1 MVIKMKILIMSDIH
15 GDYENLNKVLKNES
29 FDKLIIL
36 GDLFSYGFNY
46 NNKDENNILKLLSN
60 YKDAI
65 ILIRGNCDEN
75 INYEEFG
82 LFAHDIISLHL
93 NNHVVTLTHGNI
105 YSKGFLPNYHGD
117 IFASGHTHVP
127 MLLKEQG
134 IIYLNPGSIG
144 KPRGGLDKSYAI
156 FEDNKIEIKT
166 IDGKIIKEMKIN

>member
-15 GDYENLNKVLKNES
+15 GNYKSLNNVLKNES

-65 ILIRGNCDEN
+65 ILIKGNCDEN
-75 INYEEFG
+75 ISYEEFG
-82 LFAHDIISLHL
+82 LFAHNVISLHL

-105 YSKGFLPNYHGD
+105 YSKGFLPSYHGD
-117 IFASGHTHVP
+117 IFVSGHTHVP

-166 IDGKIIKEMKIN
+166 IEGKIIKEMKIN

>member
-15 GDYENLNKVLKNES
+15 GNYENLNNVLKNES

-46 NNKDENNILKLLSN
+46 NNKDENNILNLLSN
-60 YKDAI
+60 YKDTI
-65 ILIRGNCDEN
+65 ILIKGNCDEN
-75 INYEEFG
+75 ISYEEFG

-134 IIYLNPGSIG
+134 TIYLNPGSIG
-144 KPRGGLDKSYAI
+144 KPRGGSDKSYAI

>member
-1 MVIKMKILIMSDIH
+1 MKILIISDIH

-36 GDLFSYGFNY
+36 GDLFSYSFNY
-46 NNKDENNILKLLSN
+46 DNKDENNILKLLSN
-60 YKDAI
+60 YKDVI

-82 LFAHDIISLHL
+82 LFAHNIISLHL
-93 NNHVVTLTHGNI
+93 NNHIVTLTHGNK
-105 YSKGFLPNYHGD
+105 YSKGFLPDYHGD

-134 IIYLNPGSIG
+134 IIYLNPGSIR
-144 KPRGGLDKSYAI
+144 KPRGGSDKSYAI

-166 IDGKIIKEMKIN
+166 IDGKIIKEMKID

>member
-15 GDYENLNKVLKNES
+15 GDYENLNNVLKNES

-65 ILIRGNCDEN
+65 ILIKGNCDEN

-93 NNHVVTLTHGNI
+93 NNHVVTLTHGNK
-105 YSKGFLPNYHGD
+105 YSKGFLPSYHGD
-117 IFASGHTHVP
+117 IFVSGHTHVP

-134 IIYLNPGSIG
+134 IIYLNTGSIG